1 MDDSAEDVF
10 SDTISQHSFRS
21 KGDYINLSRY
31 TIYHSAQDLEENM
44 AEDDNYTVKINQPLH
59 KTTNPPQSPKVSKVE
74 HELINQ

>member
-31 TIYHSAQDLEENM
+31 TIYHSAQDLGENM
-44 AEDDNYTVKINQPLH
+44 AEEDNYSVKINQPLH
-59 KTTNPPQSPKVSKVE
+59 KMTNPQSPKVSKVE

>member
-21 KGDYINLSRY
+21 KGDYINLSRF

-44 AEDDNYTVKINQPLH
+44 AEDNYNIKINQPLH
-59 KTTNPPQSPKVSKVE
+59 RATNPQSPKVSKVE
-74 HELINQ
+74 HECFSH